1 MSSQPPCPALDK
13 GSVAR
18 AIAISRMSA
27 HDCQMLKSERL
38 LFNIAVD
45 LDGHPFSP
53 GPLTPIDIV
62 ALRAAIAAL
71 VLTAVLILS
80 TAVVA

>member
-1 MSSQPPCPALDK
+1 
-13 GSVAR
+13 
-18 AIAISRMSA
+18 
-27 HDCQMLKSERL
+27 MLKSERL

>member
-1 MSSQPPCPALDK
+1 M
-13 GSVAR
+13 
-18 AIAISRMSA
+18 
-27 HDCQMLKSERL
+27 HKSERL

-71 VLTAVLILS
+71 VLTAVLILG
-80 TAVVA
+80 TAIAA